1 MSNIESFINKVDK
14 HEKVFYVHNT
24 KIEGQLSMH
33 SHNKHQLCYIE
44 GGVAFLNTE
53 TASYFLPARHF
64 LWIPAGIRHLVDSRT
79 SIKRVHNIF
88 FPTFLF
94 PEDHKVKQQEGIY
107 PVTNLLMEMIYYT
120 EDWQGEVSPDDSM
133 RYEFLIALKNI
144 VLDVS
149 DVPLP
154 IALPTTSNEKLR
166 VILKYIHH
174 HIDHPLLLTD
184 VANEFG
190 YSTRS
195 LSRLFQNNMD
205 TSFLQYVKLTRII
218 KSMEMLLQTDQSVSE
233 IAYNCG
239 YNSLSA
245 FSYTFQQVVKKSPL
259 EFRKESLM

>member
-1 MSNIESFINKVDK
+1 MSTIESFLSNVDNN
-14 HEKVFYVHNT
+14 EKVFYVHNT

-33 SHNKHQLCYIE
+33 SHDKHQLCYVE

-53 TASYFLPARHF
+53 NASYFLPARHF
-64 LWIPAGIRHLVDSRT
+64 LWIPSGIRHLVDSRT
-79 SIKRVHNIF
+79 SIKKVHNIF
-88 FPTFLF
+88 FPTSIF
-94 PEDHKVKQQEGIY
+94 PKNHKVRDKVGIY

-120 EDWQGEVSPDDSM
+120 ENWQGEVSKADTM
-133 RYEFLIALKNI
+133 KYEFLLALKNI

-154 IALPTTSNEKLR
+154 IALPTTTNEKLR
-166 VILKYIHH
+166 VILKFIHH
-174 HIDHPLLLTD
+174 QIDQPLMLNN
-184 VANEFG
+184 VANKFG

-205 TSFLQYVKLTRII
+205 TSFLQYVKLTRIV
-218 KSMEMLLQTDQSVSE
+218 KSMEMLLQTDNSVSE

-245 FSYTFQQVVKKSPL
+245 FSYTFQQVVKKSPM
-259 EFRKESLM
+259 EFRKESL

>member
-1 MSNIESFINKVDK
+1 MATIDSFLSNVD
-14 HEKVFYVHNT
+14 HNEKVFYVHNT

-33 SHNKHQLCYIE
+33 SHDKHQLCYVE

-79 SIKRVHNIF
+79 SIKKVHNIF

-94 PEDHKVKQQEGIY
+94 PKDHKVKQQEGIY

-120 EDWQGEVSPDDSM
+120 ESWQGEVSKSDSM
-133 RYEFLIALKNI
+133 RYEFLTALKNI
-144 VLDVS
+144 VLEVS
-149 DVPLP
+149 NVPLP
-154 IALPTTSNEKLR
+154 IALPTTHNESLR

-174 HIDHPLLLTD
+174 HINQPLSLTN
-184 VANEFG
+184 VADEFS

-218 KSMEMLLQTDQSVSE
+218 KGMEALLQTNLAVSD
-233 IAYNCG
+233 IAYKCG
-239 YNSLSA
+239 FNSLSA

-259 EFRKESLM
+259 EFRKESL

>member
-1 MSNIESFINKVDK
+1 MSTIESFLSNVDSK
-14 HEKVFYVHNT
+14 AKVFYVHNT

-33 SHNKHQLCYIE
+33 SHHKHQLCYVE

-53 TASYFLPARHF
+53 NASYFLPARHF

-94 PEDHKVKQQEGIY
+94 PKDHKVKQREGIY

-120 EDWQGEVSPDDSM
+120 EGWQGEVSSSDTM
-133 RYEFLIALKNI
+133 KYEFLQALKNI
-144 VLDVS
+144 VLEVS

-166 VILKYIHH
+166 AILKHIHH
-174 HIDHPLLLTD
+174 HIDQNLTLNNI
-184 VANEFG
+184 ANEFG
-190 YSTRS
+190 YSVRS

-205 TSFLQYVKLTRII
+205 TSFLQYVKLTRIV
-218 KSMEMLLQTDQSVSE
+218 KSMEMLLQTDLSVSE

-259 EFRKESLM
+259 EFRKESL